1 MITLKVTN
9 VVWFNENVTVRLIGT
24 FLVLFIYRMIYDLP
38 PPTMVCFG
46 SLVNRMF
53 PKLTCNGLIGL
64 SLIV

>member
-24 FLVLFIYRMIYDLP
+24 FLVLFIYRMIYHLP

>member
-24 FLVLFIYRMIYDLP
+24 FLVLFIYRMIYHLH
-38 PPTMVCFG
+38 PPTMVCFC

-53 PKLTCNGLIGL
+53 PKLTYNGLTGL